1 MPKPFKTIDEQ
12 IGILSSRGLSTDER
26 TAGILERE
34 GYYCVVNG
42 YKDPFIDREAT
53 GRTGQD
59 SYAHAAAFDDVY
71 RLFRFDRDLRL
82 VMFRYFAQ
90 AEAVLKTTC
99 ARVTASRHRSEPEFY
114 LERSSYRSDA
124 AYDDRVA
131 RFITDMR
138 KIAHRP
144 PYERRPF
151 KREYI
156 EHYVRDHGELPIWV
170 LTNFM
175 MLGQAFKHFEY
186 QPEDVR
192 NEIAR
197 AFSDLYGETHA
208 AAINISPRKLRL
220 AYDHIKDFR
229 NICAHDE
236 RLYCARVSPSKDITF
251 RAMLDD
257 LELVLTRDE
266 HSRMLRE
273 VMTLLMGLTSDLDS
287 SVARHVTSSMGIVD
301 VASTFMPM
309 VGRGARETGR

>member
-1 MPKPFKTIDEQ
+1 MPKPFRTIREQ
-12 IGILSSRGLSTDER
+12 VGILSSRGLATDER

-53 GRTGQD
+53 GRAGRD
-59 SYAHAAAFDDVY
+59 EYARGAAFEDVY

-99 ARVTASRHRSEPEFY
+99 AMVTASRHADEPEFY
-114 LERSSYRSDA
+114 LERSSYRGEQR
-124 AYDDRVA
+124 YDDRVGRLVDDFA
-131 RFITDMR
+131 R
-138 KIAHRP
+138 IAHRH
-144 PYERRPF
+144 PYEGRPF

-170 LTNFM
+170 LANYL
-175 MLGQAFKHFEY
+175 MLGQAFKFFEY

-197 AFSDLYGETHA
+197 EFSWLYGETHPA
-208 AAINISPRKLRL
+208 GIRVSPRRLRL

-236 RLYCARVSPSKDITF
+236 RLYCARVSPSRDITF

-257 LELVLTRDE
+257 LEIVLSRDE

-273 VMTLLMGLTSDLDS
+273 VMGLLMGLTSDLDGD
-287 SVARHVTSSMGIVD
+287 VARHVTTSMGIDD

-309 VGRGARETGR
+309 VGRRA

>member
-1 MPKPFKTIDEQ
+1 MQKPFKTIDEQ
-12 IGILSSRGLSTDER
+12 VGILSSRGLATDER
-26 TAGILERE
+26 TAGVLERE

-42 YKDPFIDREAT
+42 YKGPFIDHEAT
-53 GRTGQD
+53 SRAGQD
-59 SYAHAAAFDDVY
+59 AYRDGAAFDDVH

-124 AYDDRVA
+124 MYDDRVA
-131 RFITDMR
+131 RFIADLR

-144 PYERRPF
+144 PYEKRPF

-156 EHYVRDHGELPIWV
+156 KRYVRDHGELPIWV
-170 LTNFM
+170 LTNFL
-175 MLGQAFKHFEY
+175 MLGQAFKLFEY

-236 RLYCARVSPSKDITF
+236 RLYCARVSPSSDISF
-251 RAMLDD
+251 AAMLDD
-257 LELVLTRDE
+257 MELVLTREE
-266 HSRMLRE
+266 HKRMLGD
-273 VMTLLMGLTSDLDS
+273 VLLLVTGLVADLDS
-287 SVARHVTSSMGIVD
+287 RHAIAVTKSMGIDNLTKTFAPTMVD
-301 VASTFMPM
+301 LKPSI
-309 VGRGARETGR
+309 R